1 MIRLMIVALAAA
13 MSGCGVIPRCESQ
26 VVKVPVPVGCLGS
39 TPARPVNTF
48 NVGVYPGEKAAAQA
62 ALVDAAAWEG
72 YAIALEVAQAG
83 CYKKPEPPAKLPRQ
97 SERPSQAHRRRC
109 SARLREHSNRSPKNI
124 AVPA

>member
-13 MSGCGVIPRCESQ
+13 MTGCGVIPRCEPQ
-26 VVKVPVPVGCLGS
+26 IVKVAVSVGCLGS

-83 CYKKPEPPAKLPRQ
+83 CDKKPNAPAKLP
-97 SERPSQAHRRRC
+97 
-109 SARLREHSNRSPKNI
+109 K
-124 AVPA
+124 